1 MKIILKIQFIKKNL
15 KTPFE
20 QLINIIQSNLVKID
34 WNKLSVLQT
43 FELISVYS
51 SHTQFF
57 FKELTKFEFS

>member
-34 WNKLSVLQT
+34 
-43 FELISVYS
+43 
-51 SHTQFF
+51 
-57 FKELTKFEFS
+57 